1 MDKQKIIEAIA
12 KLSMAVRWK
21 REEIKTNKVFF
32 PKDDN
37 KQLEEDLQVYET
49 AIKAL
54 EKQIPKPV
62 INREVIKDFNEKPLY
77 ICGDCPN
84 CGCVRL
90 RSTDTDY
97 CVACGQKLD
106 WQVHDE
112 ML

>member
-37 KQLEEDLQVYET
+37 KQLEEDIQVYET

-62 INREVIKDFNEKPLY
+62 VDRKVIKDFYERPLY
-77 ICGDCPN
+77 IRGNCPN
-84 CGCVRL
+84 C
-90 RSTDTDY
+90 
-97 CVACGQKLD
+97 
-106 WQVHDE
+106 
-112 ML
+112 

>member
-1 MDKQKIIEAIA
+1 MDKQKIIETIA
-12 KLSMAVRWK
+12 KLSMAIRWK
-21 REEIKTNKVFF
+21 REKIKMNKVFF
-32 PKDDN
+32 PKGDN
-37 KQLEEDLQVYET
+37 KQLEEDIQVYET

-62 INREVIKDFNEKPLY
+62 VDRNVIKDFYGQPLY
-77 ICGDCPN
+77 IYGDCPN

-106 WQVHDE
+106 WQVDGE

>member
-12 KLSMAVRWK
+12 NLNMAVHWK

-32 PKDDN
+32 PKYDN
-37 KQLEEDLQVYET
+37 KQLEEDIQVYDI

-62 INREVIKDFNEKPLY
+62 VNLGVVKYFHEKPLY
-77 ICGDCPN
+77 MYGDCPN
-84 CGCVRL
+84 CGCMRL
-90 RSTDTDY
+90 RSTDINY
-97 CVACGQKLD
+97 CVVCGQKID
-106 WQVHDE
+106 WQIDGE

>member
-12 KLSMAVRWK
+12 KLSMVVRWK

-32 PKDDN
+32 PKYDN
-37 KQLEEDLQVYET
+37 KQLEEDIQVYDI

-77 ICGDCPN
+77 ICGDCQN

-106 WQVHDE
+106 WQVDGE

>member
-37 KQLEEDLQVYET
+37 KQLEEDSEVYET

-62 INREVIKDFNEKPLY
+62 VNRKFIKDFRDQPLY

-84 CGCVRL
+84 CGWMRL
-90 RSTDTDY
+90 RSIDTNY
-97 CVACGQKLD
+97 CIMCGQKLD
-106 WQVHDE
+106 WQVDGK

>member
-12 KLSMAVRWK
+12 KLSMAVHWK
-21 REEIKTNKVFF
+21 CEQIKTNKVFF

-37 KQLEEDLQVYET
+37 KQLEEDIQVYDI

-62 INREVIKDFNEKPLY
+62 VYRKVIKDFHERPLY
-77 ICGDCPN
+77 ICGNCPN

-97 CVACGQKLD
+97 CVACGQKLN

>member
-12 KLSMAVRWK
+12 QLSMAIRWK

-37 KQLEEDLQVYET
+37 KQLEEDIQVYDI

-90 RSTDTDY
+90 RSSDTDY
-97 CVACGQKLD
+97 CVTCGQKLD
-106 WQVHDE
+106 WQVDGE

>member
-12 KLSMAVRWK
+12 KLSMPIRWK
-21 REEIKTNKVFF
+21 REQIKTNKVFF

-37 KQLEEDLQVYET
+37 KQLEEEIQVYET

-62 INREVIKDFNEKPLY
+62 VDRNVIKGFYGQPLY
-77 ICGDCPN
+77 IYGNCPN

>member
-12 KLSMAVRWK
+12 KLSMVVRWK

-32 PKDDN
+32 PKYDN
-37 KQLEEDLQVYET
+37 KQLEEDIQVYDI

-77 ICGDCPN
+77 ICGDCQN

-106 WQVHDE
+106 WQVYGE

>member
-12 KLSMAVRWK
+12 KLSMVVRWK

-32 PKDDN
+32 PKYDN
-37 KQLEEDLQVYET
+37 KQLEEDIQVYDI

-54 EKQIPKPV
+54 EKQIPKSV

-90 RSTDTDY
+90 RSSDTNY

-106 WQVHDE
+106 WQVDGK

>member
-12 KLSMAVRWK
+12 KLSMAIRWK
-21 REEIKTNKVFF
+21 REKIKMNKVFF
-32 PKDDN
+32 PKGDN
-37 KQLEEDLQVYET
+37 KQLEEDIQVYET

-62 INREVIKDFNEKPLY
+62 VDRNVIKGFYGQPLY
-77 ICGDCPN
+77 IYGDCPN

-106 WQVHDE
+106 LQVHDE

>member
-12 KLSMAVRWK
+12 KLSMVVRWK

-32 PKDDN
+32 PKYDN
-37 KQLEEDLQVYET
+37 KQLEEDIQVYET

-54 EKQIPKPV
+54 EKQIPKYV
-62 INREVIKDFNEKPLY
+62 SHRKVIKGFQDQPLY

-90 RSTDTDY
+90 RSSDTDY

>member
-37 KQLEEDLQVYET
+37 KQLEEDIQVYET

-54 EKQIPKPV
+54 EKQIPKPI

-77 ICGDCPN
+77 ICGNCPN

-97 CVACGQKLD
+97 CVACGQKLN

>member
-12 KLSMAVRWK
+12 KLSMAIRWK
-21 REEIKTNKVFF
+21 REKIKMNKVFF
-32 PKDDN
+32 PKGDN
-37 KQLEEDLQVYET
+37 KQLEEDIQVYET

-62 INREVIKDFNEKPLY
+62 VDRNVIKGFYGQPLY
-77 ICGDCPN
+77 IYGDCPN